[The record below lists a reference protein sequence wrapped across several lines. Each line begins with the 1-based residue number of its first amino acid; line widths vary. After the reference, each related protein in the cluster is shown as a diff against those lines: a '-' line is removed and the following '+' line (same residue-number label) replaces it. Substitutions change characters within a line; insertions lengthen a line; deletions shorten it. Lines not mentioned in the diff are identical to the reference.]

1 MSILAEFSN
10 KLSEVSAK
18 VMLAAIAIKRCSET
32 LVQQNLE
39 FTSLSSQNREAK
51 HTLHQHLILLA

>member
-39 FTSLSSQNREAK
+39 FRF
-51 HTLHQHLILLA
+51 